1 MLTYIDYQNKWTDL
15 APAGF
20 GQIPAN
26 MPSYHE
32 YLIREIYQQDYL
44 DLYLGAITF
53 TRTTFGVI
61 HYVQIT
67 GNPILGLLGIPLD
80 ALYTLSIGGNDYI
93 MVDYEYPWS
102 MPQIKQKRCIKYI
115 MIGEAAPQFLRNFF
129 SYNIDDPLNSYFY
142 NRLHTNLRTS
152 WLSAPIAAF
161 TPSPNG
167 SVLAY
172 NPLKLQKL
180 LYLADNGYILFDL
193 FPFAFLYTTTFR
205 TFLNVSGVSSY
216 FFINEVIT
224 KINDVNT
231 AGLLCRTVNIENSS
245 KAIMAFSGPP
255 TIHHFLANEIALGGI
270 ILPGCIDCRS
280 YMNDTIPPTIPAPP
294 LSWNRAWIF
303 GNNLWG
309 TIAPYNT
316 VPFYRCCTCQN
327 AQGGPNQLFIR
338 IAFF

>member
-1 MLTYIDYQNKWTDL
+1 MLTHIDYQNKWSNP

-20 GQIPAN
+20 GRMLRD

-53 TRTTFGVI
+53 NRTPIGGIF
-61 HYVQIT
+61 YVQIT
-67 GNPILGLLGIPLD
+67 GNPILGVLGIPLNP
-80 ALYTLSIGGNDYI
+80 LYTISSGGNDYI
-93 MVDYEYPWS
+93 MVDYDYPWTNA
-102 MPQIKQKRCIKYI
+102 QINQKRCIKYI
-115 MIGEAAPQFLRNFF
+115 MIGEAAPQVFPRSVL
-129 SYNIDDPLNSYFY
+129 SYNINDPENSYFY
-142 NRLHTNLRTS
+142 NRLHTNPSTS

-167 SVLAY
+167 SVLSG
-172 NPLKLQKL
+172 PTKLDKL

-193 FPFAFLYTTTFR
+193 FPFAFSYTTPFR
-205 TFLNVSGVSSY
+205 TFLNTSGVSSR

-231 AGLLCRTVNIENSS
+231 AGLLCRTVNIDNSS
-245 KAIMAFSGPP
+245 KVIMAFSGPP
-255 TIHHFLANEIALGGI
+255 KIHHYLANEIALGGI

-280 YMNDTIPPTIPAPP
+280 YMNDTIPATIPAPP
-294 LSWNRAWIF
+294 LNWNRVWIS

-309 TIAPYNT
+309 TIVPLNS

-327 AQGGPNQLFIR
+327 AQGGPNQLCIR